1 MGMTINAAH
10 TAVSI
15 KVLLVEDTASERF
28 YIAELLHQQGFEV
41 IESASAEEALERL
54 NEHHIDLV
62 VSDWRMPGMSGPELC
77 HIIKSRPQPPYVL
90 MLTANADTGFL
101 IQGIESGADDYL
113 PKPFAPAVL
122 RVRLLAAVRL
132 IELNQA
138 LARQNAAL
146 ERAITEVSA
155 ANQQLQAD
163 LHQAALLQQ
172 SLLPAPMEDINGWHC
187 LSRFAS
193 ASMLAGDLFNIIRL
207 DEQNL
212 GFYLIDVAGHGSA
225 AAMQAF
231 SLAMM
236 LSPCRCDWHGQTPA
250 GLMSMLNQGFVDPG
264 EQGQYATALIGKLNT
279 QNGQLSLASA
289 GHPAPILLRR
299 NSQGEDG
306 DQVVDTA
313 LAAAGFPLGIMDA
326 SQYPNIELQL
336 NGGDRLLLFSDGA
349 YESLHANHG
358 RFGHGRLV
366 RLAHSGAQLSHSAL
380 ISHLYHAIHLWQGG
394 VFQDDVSLMLLCAP
408 AQSNP
413 DGRSHEQSAA

>member
-10 TAVSI
+10 TAVGI

-193 ASMLAGDLFNIIRL
+193 ANMLAGDLFNIIRL

-236 LSPCRCDWHGQTPA
+236 LSPCRCDWHKQTPA

-289 GHPAPILLRR
+289 AIRHLSCCAGTVRAK
-299 NSQGEDG
+299 
-306 DQVVDTA
+306 TA
-313 LAAAGFPLGIMDA
+313 TR
-326 SQYPNIELQL
+326 SST
-336 NGGDRLLLFSDGA
+336 R
-349 YESLHANHG
+349 
-358 RFGHGRLV
+358 
-366 RLAHSGAQLSHSAL
+366 
-380 ISHLYHAIHLWQGG
+380 LWQRQAFRLGLWMPANTPTLN
-394 VFQDDVSLMLLCAP
+394 FSLMAAIVCCCFPTAP
-408 AQSNP
+408 TRVCTPTMAALVMADWYASPTQA
-413 DGRSHEQSAA
+413 RSSVTAP